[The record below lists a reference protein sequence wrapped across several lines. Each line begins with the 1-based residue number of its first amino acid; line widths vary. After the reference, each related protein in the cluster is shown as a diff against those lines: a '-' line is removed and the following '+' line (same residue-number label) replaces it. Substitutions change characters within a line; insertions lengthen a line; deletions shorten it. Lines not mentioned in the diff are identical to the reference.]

1 MLRLL
6 AKLCALFLPLAVLT
20 LALAG
25 LAWHAGEAMPADWV
39 VALQH
44 NAPGLVYGQERS
56 CDLMEYKLAAYRS
69 RQPEI
74 LILGSS
80 VMLFIRAA
88 FFTENPEVVYNAAMY
103 SADLTYMLEYIVRLD
118 HHPKIIIAL
127 VQPQWFIAD
136 TETEASHLSTS
147 LSKSCGFEDF
157 LLAMTRTARY
167 LMGGDLALRHLIERH
182 DLASG
187 DPSLGLSAIKKGVG
201 YRADGS
207 VIRRRLTASLELQ
220 DQLRTEA
227 LNNQF
232 TNIKNARYA
241 AKIALSEPAL
251 GKLDT
256 FLAGLHQ
263 EGVTVVGVSTPVHFE
278 IYEQMLELG
287 AYSNLDEA
295 ARKIEAIFAAYGFSY
310 HFIND
315 LRSYGMA
322 DYDWI
327 DTAHLTESGSLRLM
341 LALFQQHPD
350 LFERYTDINKVDS
363 LLANYTNPMDV
374 LRELD
379 P

>member
-6 AKLCALFLPLAVLT
+6 MKLFIFFLPLLI
-20 LALAG
+20 LSLLLAG
-25 LAWHAGEAMPADWV
+25 LAWHAGEAMPAVRV
-39 VALQH
+39 VELQH
-44 NAPGLVYGQERS
+44 NNAPGVIYGQEQS

-80 VMLFIRAA
+80 LMMFIRAA
-88 FFTENPEVVYNAAMY
+88 FFTENPGAVYNAAVNGW
-103 SADLTYMLEYIVRLD
+103 DFEDMLVYNAHLG
-118 HHPKIIIAL
+118 HNPKIIIAL
-127 VQPQWFIAD
+127 VKPQWFIAD
-136 TETEASHLSTS
+136 AVTESAELPASP
-147 LSKSCGFEDF
+147 SKSCGYEDV
-157 LLAMTRTARY
+157 LLAMTRTAHY
-167 LMGGDLALRHLIERH
+167 LVGGDLTLRQLIDRR
-182 DLASG
+182 DLVFG
-187 DPSLGLSAIKKGVG
+187 GPSLGLRAIEQGAG

-207 VIRRRLTASLELQ
+207 FILGRGTASVELQ
-220 DQLRTEA
+220 EQGRTKA
-227 LNNQF
+227 LNNQP
-232 TNIKNARYA
+232 IKINAPKA
-241 AKIALSEPAL
+241 TFSEPAL
-251 GKLDT
+251 NKLDA

-295 ARKIEAIFAAYGFSY
+295 ARRIAAIFSAYGFSY

-315 LRSYGMA
+315 LRSYGMKDNEWFDA
-322 DYDWI
+322 
-327 DTAHLTESGSLRLM
+327 AHLTESGSLRLM
-341 LALFQQHPD
+341 LTLFQQHPD